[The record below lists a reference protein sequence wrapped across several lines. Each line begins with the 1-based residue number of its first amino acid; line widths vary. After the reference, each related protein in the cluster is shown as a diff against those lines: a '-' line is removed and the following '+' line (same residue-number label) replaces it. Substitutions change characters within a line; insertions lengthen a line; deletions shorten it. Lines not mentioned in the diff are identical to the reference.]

1 MNVKKGTAM
10 KVFIAPIIAAL
21 ALVSVAPAAAQSNPG
36 SGSSASVRVAAA
48 PHDSTT
54 DRETYTQ
61 KARDDMQEW
70 QRKLHAFGA
79 KIQAKA
85 TRVHNSAGDDLD
97 KAWTRAEAASRRL
110 ETVSSEDWDSAKI
123 SFERASHK
131 LDLAWRKIDP
141 ENK

>member
-1 MNVKKGTAM
+1 MNVF
-10 KVFIAPIIAAL
+10 VAPIIAAL

-48 PHDSTT
+48 PHDSRA

-70 QRKLHAFGA
+70 RRKLHAFGG
-79 KIQAKA
+79 KVQAKA

-97 KAWTRAEAASRRL
+97 EAWTRAEAASRHL
-110 ETVSSEDWDSAKI
+110 ETASSEDWDSAKI
-123 SFERASHK
+123 SFEKASHK
-131 LDLAWRKIDP
+131 LDLAWRKVDT

>member
-1 MNVKKGTAM
+1 VNAKKGTAM

-21 ALVSVAPAAAQSNPG
+21 ALVSAAPAAAQSNPG
-36 SGSSASVRVAAA
+36 SGSGAAVRLAAA
-48 PHDSTT
+48 HDSTA
-54 DRETYTQ
+54 DRETYTR
-61 KARDDMQEW
+61 KTRGDMQEW
-70 QRKLHAFGA
+70 QRKLHAFGE

-85 TRVHNSAGDDLD
+85 TQAHNSAGDDLN

-110 ETVSSEDWDSAKI
+110 ETASSEDWDSAKI

>member
-1 MNVKKGTAM
+1 MNAKTGATM
-10 KVFIAPIIAAL
+10 KVVITPIIAAL
-21 ALVSVAPAAAQSNPG
+21 AIASVAPTVAQSNLG
-36 SGSSASVRVAAA
+36 SGSGASVRLAAA
-48 PHDSTT
+48 HDSTA
-54 DRETYTQ
+54 DRATFTQ

-70 QRKLHAFGA
+70 QQKLRAFGE
-79 KIQAKA
+79 KIRAKA
-85 TRVHNSAGDDLD
+85 THVHNSAGDDLN
-97 KAWTRAEAASRRL
+97 KAWTRADAASSRL